1 MIMMITIPVSY
12 SLRNLW
18 TRRLTTVLTAGGIAL
33 VIFVFAAVLMLAYG
47 LEKTLVATGSDN
59 NAIVIRK
66 GSQSEMMSL
75 VDRVA
80 VNVIRTQPEIA
91 ADPEGKPLAAAEAVV
106 LISMP
111 KRGTGQEAHVQTRG
125 IAPESLGMRPQ
136 VKLLAGRLFR
146 PGLSEVI
153 VGAAAERRF
162 KGLGLGRT
170 IRFAM
175 RDWMVVG
182 LFEAEGS
189 GFESEIWLD
198 SDQLLQAFRRPVF
211 SSVTVRLSS
220 PSALTSLKQ
229 RLEGDQRFNLEVKG
243 EKAFYADQS
252 AMMAGFI
259 RVLGL
264 FVTVIFSLGAMI
276 GAMIT
281 MYAAVANRTTE
292 IGTLRALGFPRRSI
306 LLAFLIESLLL
317 SLLGGSAGLLLA
329 SLLQNMTVSTTNFA
343 TFSELAFRFSLSPSI
358 VLESI
363 AFALV
368 MGFLGGFLPAVR
380 AARQNILQ
388 SLRAV

>member
-1 MIMMITIPVSY
+1 MTAIPLSY

-18 TRRLTTVLTAGGIAL
+18 TRRLTTVLTALGIAM

-47 LEKTLVATGSDN
+47 LEKTLVATGSDD
-59 NAIVIRK
+59 NAIVIRR

-75 VDRVA
+75 IDRA
-80 VNVIRTQPEIA
+80 AANVIRSQPEIA
-91 ADPEGKPLAAAEAVV
+91 VDPEGVPIAAAEAVV

-111 KRGTGQEAHVQTRG
+111 KRGTAQPAHVQTRG
-125 IAPESLGMRPQ
+125 ITPESVAMRPQ
-136 VKLLAGRLFR
+136 VRLTAGRFFR
-146 PGLSEVI
+146 PGTSEII
-153 VGAAAERRF
+153 VGAAAARRF
-162 KGLGLGRT
+162 EGLGLGRT
-170 IRFAM
+170 VRFAM
-175 RDWMVVG
+175 RDWTVVG
-182 LFEAEGS
+182 LFDAVGS

-198 SDQLLQAFRRPVF
+198 SEQLLQAFRRPVY

-220 PSALTSLKQ
+220 PSELDALKQ
-229 RLEGDQRFNLEVKG
+229 RLEGDPRFNLEVKR

-264 FVTVIFSLGAMI
+264 FVTVIFSIGAMV

-281 MYAAVANRTTE
+281 MYAAVANRTAE

-306 LLAFLIESLLL
+306 LLSFLAESLLL
-317 SLLGGSAGLLLA
+317 SLIGGSAGLVIA
-329 SLLQNMTVSTTNFA
+329 SFLQNMTVSTTNFA
-343 TFSELAFRFSLSPSI
+343 TFSELAFRFALSPAI
-358 VLESI
+358 ALESL
-363 AFALV
+363 AFALL
-368 MGFLGGFLPAVR
+368 MGLLGGFLPAVR

>member
-1 MIMMITIPVSY
+1 MMIPLNY

-47 LEKTLVATGSDN
+47 LEKTLVATGSDD
-59 NAIVIRK
+59 NAIVIRR

-75 VDRVA
+75 IDRTA
-80 VNVIRTQPEIA
+80 ANVIRTQPEIA
-91 ADPEGKPLAAAEAVV
+91 ADPEGKPLAASEAVV
-106 LISMP
+106 LVGMP
-111 KRGTGQEAHVQTRG
+111 KRGTNQLAHVQTRG
-125 IAPESLGMRPQ
+125 IAPESLAMRPQ
-136 VKLLAGRLFR
+136 VKLLAGRFFR

-162 KGLGLGRT
+162 EGIGLGRT

-175 RDWMVVG
+175 RDWTVVG
-182 LFEAEGS
+182 LFEADGS

-198 SDQLLQAFRRPVF
+198 SEQLLQAFRRPVF
-211 SSVTVRLSS
+211 SSMTVRLSN
-220 PSALTSLKQ
+220 PSGFDSLKQ
-229 RLEGDQRFNLEVKG
+229 RLEGDQRFNLEVKR

-264 FVTVIFSLGAMI
+264 FVTVIFSI

-306 LLAFLIESLLL
+306 LLAFLIESLFL
-317 SLLGGSAGLLLA
+317 SLMGGGAGLVVA
-329 SLLQNMTVSTTNFA
+329 SFLQNMTVSTTNFA
-343 TFSELAFRFSLSPSI
+343 TFSELAFRFSLSPAI
-358 VLESI
+358 VLESL
-363 AFALV
+363 AFVLI
-368 MGFLGGFLPAVR
+368 MGFFGGFLPAVR

-388 SLRAV
+388 SLRAA